1 MNTQRRFAAAF
12 ALVSILLF
20 AAPPAEAGFVTGVGA
35 QRTAHLFDGA
45 NGVNVTVL
53 VNETLQGA
61 VENKF
66 IFTLNGTNATAAA
79 TYRVAIILSPGH
91 PETET
96 GWSAPVSVPA
106 GTSSTNVAVTV
117 PAETIQG
124 RLRNAPFRA
133 QLEDGAGARVDFVD
147 FSADLLYR
155 DPPPDG
161 GMLQLAAATVFF
173 WGLVLLYAGYL
184 HLSLRKLRQKAEL
197 LERSSEGSTPG
208 GSNDRDGR

>member
-1 MNTQRRFAAAF
+1 MNSCRRISM
-12 ALVSILLF
+12 ALALLSIVLM
-20 AAPPAEAGFVTGVGA
+20 AWQPAQAGYITGAGT
-35 QRTAHLFDGA
+35 QRTAHLFDAGH
-45 NGVNVTVL
+45 GVNVTVL
-53 VNETLQGA
+53 LNESFQGA
-61 VENKF
+61 VENR
-66 IFTLNGTNATAAA
+66 FTFNLEGSNITTSR
-79 TYRVAIILSPGH
+79 TYKVAIILSPGD
-91 PETET
+91 PDTASS
-96 GWSAPVSVPA
+96 WSANGSVPD
-106 GTSSTNVAVTV
+106 GTSSTNVIVTI

-133 QLEDGAGARVDFVD
+133 ELQSDTGTPIDFVD

-197 LERSSEGSTPG
+197 LERFPEGSTRE
-208 GSNDRDGR
+208 GSHDRDGR